1 MHIKSLSLRQ
11 FRLYAR
17 LELDLPAGPLLLVGA
32 NAQGKTSLLE
42 AIAVLALG
50 HSPLTATDQ
59 QLIHFAALQDGLPF
73 AHVEG
78 DIAYRKRHEQIAV
91 TVERKGLSNGSARL
105 SKSIQLDRRPLR
117 RRADLAGHLNVVFI
131 TAENVE
137 LVSGAPALRRRY
149 LDDLL
154 SQVQSEYV
162 TALEQY
168 REALAQRNALLRY
181 LQESGGDVSQLDPL
195 EDTLARSGVTL
206 SLARRAVL
214 HHLSRNAD
222 RIHYELTGGEA
233 WLQLLYQ
240 PHFDPLRPPA
250 VTYQPTLLWD
260 DVPQP
265 PLPEAELIA
274 AYRTALRQNRR
285 REIQAGTTLMGP
297 HRDELR
303 FISRDVDL
311 GVYGSRGQ
319 QRTAMLAL
327 RLAEMRWLE
336 EVTGEKP
343 VLLLDE
349 ALAELDRTRRTYL
362 MAQLEHVEQA
372 ILATTDADAVPAA
385 ARKMMTVF
393 EVREGIVKERMNE

>member
-1 MHIKSLSLRQ
+1 MHIRSLSLRQ

-59 QLIHFAALQDGLPF
+59 QLIHFAALQNGLPF

-78 DIAYRKRHEQIAV
+78 EVAYRKRREQISV
-91 TVERKGLSNGSARL
+91 IIERKGLNNGSARL
-105 SKSIQLDRRPLR
+105 VKSIQLDRRPI

-131 TAENVE
+131 TAEDVA
-137 LVSGAPALRRRY
+137 LVSGAPALRRHY

-154 SQVQSEYV
+154 GQVQPDYV
-162 TALEQY
+162 LALEGY
-168 REALAQRNALLRY
+168 RTALAQRNALLRY
-181 LQESGGDVSQLDPL
+181 LRESGGDVSQLDPL
-195 EDTLARSGVTL
+195 EEALARHGVKL

-214 HHLSRNAD
+214 YHLSRAAD
-222 RIHYELTGGEA
+222 QLHHELTGGEA
-233 WLQLLYQ
+233 WLQISYQ

-250 VTYQPTLLWD
+250 AVYQPSLLWD
-260 DVPQP
+260 EVPQP
-265 PLPEAELIA
+265 PLDEAGLVDA
-274 AYRTALRQNRR
+274 FRTALHQNRR
-285 REIQAGTTLMGP
+285 REIQAGNTLMGP
-297 HRDELR
+297 HRDEIR

-311 GVYGSRGQ
+311 GLYGSRGQ

-336 EVTGEKP
+336 QVTGEKP

-362 MAQLEHVEQA
+362 MAQLAHVEQA
-372 ILATTDADAVPAA
+372 ILATTDAEAVPAD
-385 ARKMMTVF
+385 ARRTMQVF
-393 EVREGIVKERMNE
+393 EVREGIVRETSSA